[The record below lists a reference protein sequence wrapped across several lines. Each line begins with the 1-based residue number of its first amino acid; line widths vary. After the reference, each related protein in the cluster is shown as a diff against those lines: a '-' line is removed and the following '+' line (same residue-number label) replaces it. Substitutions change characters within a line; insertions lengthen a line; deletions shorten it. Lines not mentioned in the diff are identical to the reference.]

1 MWCLA
6 WNPSR
11 YSIGNMTMAT
21 IVYRDDQY
29 DVLSVCDW
37 GQKLSFYQLSGKQVF
52 STFTVTPTCMMVFSD
67 WQGSSFRFWSM
78 LFFLFYWR
86 RFFLHWWL
94 KQDYKF
100 LFKRRRQAR
109 NIRRATEL
117 MDLVLSE
124 SSRRKRDCHHMWWW
138 HHIVLQCQPCHCPWT
153 L

>member
-1 MWCLA
+1 MTNMMSYLFVIGDKNWA
-6 WNPSR
+6 SINSVANK
-11 YSIGNMTMAT
+11 YS
-21 IVYRDDQY
+21 VH
-29 DVLSVCDW
+29 
-37 GQKLSFYQLSGKQVF
+37 
-52 STFTVTPTCMMVFSD
+52 FTVTPTCMTVFSD
-67 WQGSSFRFWSM
+67 WQGSSFRLWSM

-100 LFKRRRQAR
+100 LFKRRCQAR